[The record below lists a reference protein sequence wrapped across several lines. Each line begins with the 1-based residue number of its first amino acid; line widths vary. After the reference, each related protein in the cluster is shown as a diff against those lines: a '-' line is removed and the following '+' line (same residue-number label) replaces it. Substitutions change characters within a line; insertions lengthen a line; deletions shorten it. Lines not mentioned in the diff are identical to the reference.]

1 MRIQYAHPRIFRLI
15 AFPGTNETGHARGKS
30 PAERMT
36 EPASSSQFR
45 FWTLEIKKEGGG
57 ERGEYK
63 KKKNEIVEKSRDK
76 ISTSFDLLNGRE
88 NIGKRNFSTSF
99 PAKVV
104 NLKRNVKRMERA
116 LSPRYNSL

>member
-57 ERGEYK
+57 GNK
-63 KKKNEIVEKSRDK
+63 KKKMKSLKNREIKLARRS
-76 ISTSFDLLNGRE
+76 IC
-88 NIGKRNFSTSF
+88 
-99 PAKVV
+99 
-104 NLKRNVKRMERA
+104 
-116 LSPRYNSL
+116 

>member
-57 ERGEYK
+57 GNK
-63 KKKNEIVEKSRDK
+63 KKMKSLKNREIKLARRS
-76 ISTSFDLLNGRE
+76 IC
-88 NIGKRNFSTSF
+88 
-99 PAKVV
+99 
-104 NLKRNVKRMERA
+104 
-116 LSPRYNSL
+116 

>member
-1 MRIQYAHPRIFRLI
+1 MRIQYAHLRIFRLI

-63 KKKNEIVEKSRDK
+63 KKKMKSLKNREIKLARRS
-76 ISTSFDLLNGRE
+76 IC
-88 NIGKRNFSTSF
+88 
-99 PAKVV
+99 
-104 NLKRNVKRMERA
+104 
-116 LSPRYNSL
+116 